1 LGIAHESSRGVF
13 AGIRYLARN
22 RLLGPTLAAASILNL
37 VAQGL
42 IATLPV
48 LAVRRYGADA
58 KIVGFLFAAF
68 GAGAL
73 VGSIIAAQVVRKV
86 PLMRVAAV
94 AILAMALL
102 LWLLAVQMP
111 WWLVIAVLAAFGLC
125 APLVN
130 APMIAV
136 LTVRTAEALRPK
148 VMTAVMTI
156 SGVVG
161 PLGFLAAGESLQ
173 YVSLTLVFLV
183 VAVGFTVGAVAFSTA
198 VTRGETA
205 TIALGEPGGDRK
217 EEADAL
223 PAFDLAPVM
232 AIEPRVDAT
241 PS

>member
-1 LGIAHESSRGVF
+1 M
-13 AGIRYLARN
+13 
-22 RLLGPTLAAASILNL
+22 AAASILNL

-130 APMIAV
+130 APMIASSPCG
-136 LTVRTAEALRPK
+136 RPRRC
-148 VMTAVMTI
+148 
-156 SGVVG
+156 G
-161 PLGFLAAGESLQ
+161 P
-173 YVSLTLVFLV
+173 
-183 VAVGFTVGAVAFSTA
+183 
-198 VTRGETA
+198 R
-205 TIALGEPGGDRK
+205 
-217 EEADAL
+217 
-223 PAFDLAPVM
+223 
-232 AIEPRVDAT
+232 
-241 PS
+241 